1 MGNVVLHLQI
11 VEWKFNVVLDLAPH
25 SVNELEAFQ
34 LKYQDLGQAL
44 KLELLVVL
52 GKRLAPLDIFKQRFD
67 YLAQR
72 TPSFSDSSSRS
83 ENFLKQSPKLS
94 VFSLSSTFSPMLR

>member
-11 VEWKFNVVLDLAPH
+11 VEWKFNVVLDLTPH

-44 KLELLVVL
+44 KLELFVVL
-52 GKRLAPLDIFKQRFD
+52 CKRLAPLDI
-67 YLAQR
+67 LNNILI
-72 TPSFSDSSSRS
+72 TSHNVLPPSPIAPRARRIF
-83 ENFLKQSPKLS
+83 
-94 VFSLSSTFSPMLR
+94 